1 VENEFMRAQEV
12 AKYLGVH
19 VNTIKKLTDLPFY
32 TVNARGDRR
41 YRKHEVEQWLISRKH
56 QP

>member
-1 VENEFMRAQEV
+1 MRAVDV

-41 YRKHEVEQWLISRKH
+41 YRRDEVQAWLQSRRTGPS
-56 QP
+56 Q

>member
-1 VENEFMRAQEV
+1 MRAAEV
-12 AKYLGVH
+12 AKYIGVH

-41 YRKHEVEQWLISRKH
+41 YRKTEVEDWLKTRRTALA
-56 QP
+56 

>member
-1 VENEFMRAQEV
+1 MRAQEV

-41 YRKHEVEQWLISRKH
+41 YRKLEVEQWLVSRKH